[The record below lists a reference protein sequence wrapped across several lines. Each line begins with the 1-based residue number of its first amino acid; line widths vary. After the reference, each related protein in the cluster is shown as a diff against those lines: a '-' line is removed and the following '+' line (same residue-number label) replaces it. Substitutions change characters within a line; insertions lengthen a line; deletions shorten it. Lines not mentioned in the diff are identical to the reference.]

1 MMKKFFLLTLSSLV
15 IAAFYPTFGE
25 ALVMG
30 SYERAIR
37 VVAKDVVDHQ
47 NNFIL
52 IEDDGVPYLLHH
64 KTGCKDVEEGDNL
77 TLVIRGELDGNR
89 DELWN
94 GDFSNCI
101 IDQAERITGTMRVTT
116 VSAAETYTSV
126 SDNGT
131 PYLIFYSERCKA
143 MKGLNGWDVYVRKY
157 SYDQVLR
164 EGDKFFL
171 PGAGEFC
178 TITHVQPEGVAP
190 PDPEPV
196 VGDVKRPTTPT
207 RFRAIP
213 TKNAVYLY
221 WDAAKDD
228 KGISHYEISASLY
241 HVDDEVAR
249 DPSEKPQEMPGVI
262 KTEGSKASYRL
273 TELEPDE
280 LYFFRI
286 IAVDTSGNKSSYWS
300 EEARAFTKSSIA
312 SRSLETSP
320 LRLYRAQETGDSYL
334 FRWNTVPGAKYSVIL
349 EVDGERVFTSNDW
362 RQTYIRIL
370 KKSERKDKEL
380 ELTVRS
386 LDFRGNILQDE
397 QRFGF

>member
-1 MMKKFFLLTLSSLV
+1 MIKKFLPLLLASV
-15 IAAFYPTFGE
+15 MIAPS
-25 ALVMG
+25 LVMG

-37 VVAKDVVDHQ
+37 IVAKEVVDHQ
-47 NNFIL
+47 NNFLL
-52 IEDDGVPYLLHH
+52 IEHADEPWLIHH
-64 KTGCKDVEEGDNL
+64 KTGCKDVEEGDEL
-77 TLVIRGELDGNR
+77 TLVINGELDGTR

-94 GDFSNCI
+94 GDFSNCVV
-101 IDQAERITGTMRVTT
+101 DQAERITGKLRVTT
-116 VSAAETYTSV
+116 VSSADTYTSV
-126 SDNGT
+126 SDDGT

-157 SYDQVLR
+157 SYDKELSP
-164 EGDKFFL
+164 GDKFFL

-178 TITHVQPEGVAP
+178 TITHVHEEGVAP
-190 PDPEPV
+190 PEPEPV

-213 TKNAVYLY
+213 TTRAVYLY

-228 KGISHYEISASLY
+228 SGISHYEISASLY

-262 KTEGSKASYRL
+262 KTETNKASYRL
-273 TELEPDE
+273 TNLEPDE
-280 LYFFRI
+280 LYFFRV

-312 SRSLETSP
+312 QRTAETTP
-320 LRLYRAQETGDSYL
+320 LRLYQAQETNDSFL
-334 FRWNTVPGAKYSVIL
+334 FRWNDIAGAKYSVVL
-349 EVDGERVFTSNDW
+349 EVDGERVFTTSDW
-362 RQTYIRIL
+362 RRRYIRIL
-370 KKSERKDKEL
+370 KTPARKGKEM

-386 LDFRGNILQDE
+386 LNFRGQILQDE
-397 QRFGF
+397 RTFRF